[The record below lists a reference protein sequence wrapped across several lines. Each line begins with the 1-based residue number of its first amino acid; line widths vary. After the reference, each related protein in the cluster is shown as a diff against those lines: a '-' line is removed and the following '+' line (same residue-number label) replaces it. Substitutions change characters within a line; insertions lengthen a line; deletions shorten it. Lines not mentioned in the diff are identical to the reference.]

1 MSISVNAVYENGV
14 LKLEHPV
21 ELPEK
26 ARVHVIIESEGH
38 PSRTAL
44 GGRLRELRSEILAQG
59 APVLDW
65 DQIAEEVATRRGGYR
80 ENR

>member
-1 MSISVNAVYENGV
+1 MSISVNAVYENGI

-26 ARVHVIIESEGH
+26 ARVHVVIEREVR

-44 GGRLRELRSEILAQG
+44 GGRLRELRSEILASG
-59 APVLDW
+59 ASALDW
-65 DQIAEEVATRRGGYR
+65 DQISEEVAARRGGYR
-80 ENR
+80 ENG

>member
-26 ARVHVIIESEGH
+26 TRLHVIIEREER
-38 PSRTAL
+38 PARTRL
-44 GGRLRELRSEILAQG
+44 GKLLRDLRAQILASE
-59 APVLDW
+59 ASALDW
-65 DQIAEEVATRRGGYR
+65 DQIGEEVAARRGGYR
-80 ENR
+80 ESE